1 MHEKKLDTVLPTS
14 SVFVQC
20 VLPPITHCTLKPFG
34 SHLKATLKL
43 GFAGGVHKYKKCLCF
58 YEIAVDAV
66 QLTLQLLMALPPC
79 ILQST
84 VD

>member
-1 MHEKKLDTVLPTS
+1 MQYFQLQMFLYNVFWLP
-14 SVFVQC
+14 
-20 VLPPITHCTLKPFG
+20 PPITHCTLKPFG

-66 QLTLQLLMALPPC
+66 QLTLQLLMALPLGIP
-79 ILQST
+79 QSM
-84 VD
+84 VS